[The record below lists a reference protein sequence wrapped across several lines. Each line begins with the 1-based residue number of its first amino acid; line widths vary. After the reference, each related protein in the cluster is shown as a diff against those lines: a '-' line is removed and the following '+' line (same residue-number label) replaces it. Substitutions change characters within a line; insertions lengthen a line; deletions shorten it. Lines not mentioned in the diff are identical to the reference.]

1 MRHLKAAVLAAVLVA
16 LLAGCGGATSSKVER
31 SAVMRG
37 AVEVPPG
44 DPDGSGQVVIEL
56 DAEAG
61 KVCWSLSTNGIE
73 PPSVAHIHRGPRGEA
88 GPPVVTWALEG
99 PTGEGCVE
107 VGRSLI
113 RDIVDNPRGY
123 YVNVHNETHPDGALR
138 GQLGPGD

>member
-1 MRHLKAAVLAAVLVA
+1 MRQWRTAVLTAGLGA
-16 LLAGCGGATSSKVER
+16 LLAGCGGSTSSEVER
-31 SAVMRG
+31 TVRMTG

-56 DAEAG
+56 DVEEG
-61 KVCWSLSTNGIE
+61 QVCWSLSTKGIE

-107 VGRSLI
+107 ADRSLI
-113 RDIVDNPRGY
+113 RDIARDPGRY
-123 YVNVHNETHPDGALR
+123 YVNVHNEEHPDGALR